1 MEKSSKLFNLMFV
14 QHFEKP
20 QKKQL
25 NEMPLAD
32 IKLLLFTEIFVA
44 SIVFWLDD
52 DQMITFEVPTGVM

>member
-1 MEKSSKLFNLMFV
+1 
-14 QHFEKP
+14 
-20 QKKQL
+20 
-25 NEMPLAD
+25 MPLAD